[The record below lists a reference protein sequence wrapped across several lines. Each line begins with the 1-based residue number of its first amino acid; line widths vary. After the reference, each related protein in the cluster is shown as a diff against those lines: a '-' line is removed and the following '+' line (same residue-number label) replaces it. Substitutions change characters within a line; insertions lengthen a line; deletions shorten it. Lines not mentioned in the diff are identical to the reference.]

1 MADPVLANVRGAALI
16 TLLALGRI
24 TVDQIPAMVEVRS
37 TFTPDRSTASEYEVL
52 FREFVTL
59 YKQTKGIFK
68 RLNRF

>member
-1 MADPVLANVRGAALI
+1 MSGAAALL

-24 TVDQIPAMVEVRS
+24 PSRHPGHGRGAPHLRAGPAH
-37 TFTPDRSTASEYEVL
+37 AAEYELL
-52 FREFVTL
+52 FDEFVTL